1 MLRKMDNNNFVFFNK
16 FLLQQCDNSNLRV
29 LCNISSN
36 FKQLVGILLPNLY
49 DYSQG
54 LYFNSFSPVF
64 SCQKTKSF

>member
-54 LYFNSFSPVF
+54 LYFNSFFPVF